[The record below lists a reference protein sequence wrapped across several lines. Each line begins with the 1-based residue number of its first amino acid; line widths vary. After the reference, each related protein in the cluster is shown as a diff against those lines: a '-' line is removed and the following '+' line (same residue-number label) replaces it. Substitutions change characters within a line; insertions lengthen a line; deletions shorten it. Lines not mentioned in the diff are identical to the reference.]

1 IRQAFEQL
9 YVLPEPHTAGLS
21 VIDLVTMDVRKL
33 ARQKGISRDQEMHFI
48 SFANYPL
55 LKYIE
60 NPPLGSIEQYP
71 EDQGRKAVE
80 ILFELIDNKENQEA
94 REVTLPTSLILK

>member
-1 IRQAFEQL
+1 MKF
-9 YVLPEPHTAGLS
+9 
-21 VIDLVTMDVRKL
+21 
-33 ARQKGISRDQEMHFI
+33 ARQKGISSDQEMHFI

-71 EDQGRKAVE
+71 GEQGRKAAE
-80 ILFELIDNKENQEA
+80 ILFELIDDKENQEA
-94 REVTLPTSLILK
+94 REVILPTKLILK